1 MNGCG
6 VGGPLLGG
14 YVLDALEP
22 KEMDE
27 MRRHIDDCASCRAE
41 VGDLSGLP
49 TLLNLIEPA
58 DVPPPTLTPEVEER
72 VLDRFA
78 RERRREPKRRRRPGF
93 LTPRRIAALGVACAA
108 ALALALALVWPA
120 GDHGNQSYASAQL
133 QPTAGGSSASGKAY
147 AREVM
152 AGTRVSLWARHLPSR
167 SGVVYEL
174 WCVRAN
180 GRWVSGGTFR
190 PRQDGGAYAE
200 LTAAVR
206 PGDYHVMIVTRRA
219 EGAPEGSH
227 GTTVMRG
234 SLRY

>member
-1 MNGCG
+1 
-6 VGGPLLGG
+6 
-14 YVLDALEP
+14 
-22 KEMDE
+22 
-27 MRRHIDDCASCRAE
+27 
-41 VGDLSGLP
+41 
-49 TLLNLIEPA
+49 
-58 DVPPPTLTPEVEER
+58 VPPPSLAPEVEEQ

-78 RERRREPKRRRRPGF
+78 RERRREPRRRRRRF
-93 LTPRRIAALGVACAA
+93 MTPRRIAALGVACAA
-108 ALALALALVWPA
+108 ALALGLALVWPA
-120 GDHGNQSYASAQL
+120 GDNGNQSYASALL
-133 QPTAGGSSASGKAY
+133 QPTGGSSTASGKAY

-152 AGTRVSLWARHLPSR
+152 AGTSVSLWARHLPAR

-190 PRQDGGAYAE
+190 AREDGRAYAE

>member
-1 MNGCG
+1 VNGCG

-27 MRRHIDDCASCRAE
+27 MRGHLDACAACRAE
-41 VGDLSGLP
+41 VRDLSGLP

-58 DVPPPTLTPEVEER
+58 DVPPPTLSPEVEEQ

-78 RERRREPKRRRRPGF
+78 LERPRQRERRRRRF
-93 LTPRRIAALGVACAA
+93 LTPRRIVALGVACAA

-120 GDHGNQSYASAQL
+120 GDNGNQSYASAQL
-133 QPTAGGSSASGKAY
+133 RPTTRSSAASGKAY

-152 AGTRVSLWARHLPSR
+152 AGTRVSLWARHLPTR

-190 PRQDGGAYAE
+190 PRQDGRAYAE

-219 EGAPEGSH
+219 EGAPEGAH

-234 SLRY
+234 KLRY

>member
-14 YVLDALEP
+14 YVLEALEP
-22 KEMDE
+22 KEMGE
-27 MRRHIDDCASCRAE
+27 MRRHLEGCASCRAE
-41 VGDLSGLP
+41 VHDLSGLP
-49 TLLNLIEPA
+49 TLLNMIEPA
-58 DVPPPTLTPEVEER
+58 DVPPPALAPEVEEQ

-78 RERRREPKRRRRPGF
+78 RERPRQRRRRPRRF

-120 GDHGNQSYASAQL
+120 GDNGNQSYASAL
-133 QPTAGGSSASGKAY
+133 LKPAGASSTATGKAY
-147 AREVM
+147 ASEVV
-152 AGTRVSLWARHLPSR
+152 AGTRVSLWARHLPAR
-167 SGVVYEL
+167 SGAVYEL

-190 PRQDGGAYAE
+190 SRQDGKAYAE
-200 LTAAVR
+200 LTAAVS

-219 EGAPEGSH
+219 EGAPEGAH

-234 SLRY
+234 ELRY

>member
-14 YVLDALEP
+14 YVLQALEP
-22 KEMDE
+22 KEMED
-27 MRRHIDDCASCRAE
+27 MRRHLGECGSCRAE
-41 VGDLSGLP
+41 VSDLSGLP
-49 TLLNLIEPA
+49 TLLNMIEPA
-58 DVPPPTLTPEVEER
+58 DVPPPALAPEVEEQ
-72 VLDRFA
+72 VLDQFA
-78 RERRREPKRRRRPGF
+78 RERPRERRRRPRRF

-120 GDHGNQSYASAQL
+120 GESGNQSYASAL
-133 QPTAGGSSASGKAY
+133 LAPTRTGSAVGGKAY
-147 AREVM
+147 AREVSE
-152 AGTRVSLWARHLPSR
+152 GTRVNLWARHLPTR

-190 PRQDGGAYAE
+190 PRQDGRAYAE
-200 LTAAVR
+200 LTAAVQ
-206 PGDYHVMIVTRRA
+206 PGDYHVMIVTRHA
-219 EGAPEGSH
+219 EGAPEGAH

-234 SLRY
+234 ELRY